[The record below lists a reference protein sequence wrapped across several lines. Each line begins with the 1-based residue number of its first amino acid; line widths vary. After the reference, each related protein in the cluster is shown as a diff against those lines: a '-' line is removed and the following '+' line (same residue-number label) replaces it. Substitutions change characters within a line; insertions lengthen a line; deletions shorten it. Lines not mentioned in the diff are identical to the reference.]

1 MPAAVDWDCEV
12 LLKAFCFRICHASIP
27 NAARRATPKVA
38 PTLAPMTTD
47 LSEDDDDGLAPVD
60 FEGGGVVDAEADVA
74 VPLAVWGAPAG
85 LDSVVNLGMV
95 VMMSDVELQ
104 HV

>member
-1 MPAAVDWDCEV
+1 M
-12 LLKAFCFRICHASIP
+12 
-27 NAARRATPKVA
+27 A
-38 PTLAPMTTD
+38 PTLAPITTD
-47 LSEDDDDGLAPVD
+47 LSEDDDGDGLSPAD
-60 FEGGGVVDAEADVA
+60 FAGGGAADAEVDAVLL
-74 VPLAVWGAPAG
+74 LAVEGAPAG

>member
-1 MPAAVDWDCEV
+1 M
-12 LLKAFCFRICHASIP
+12 
-27 NAARRATPKVA
+27 A

-47 LSEDDDDGLAPVD
+47 LSEDEDDDDDDDDLSAVG
-60 FEGGGVVDAEADVA
+60 FEDGGVVDAEADV
-74 VPLAVWGAPAG
+74 VVLLAVWGAPAG